1 MSVKNNEEKERGV
14 AYRKRS
20 ESPGS
25 SSSAVAVLG
34 SLHLD
39 IMVYAPDRPRKG
51 ETLPGN
57 AWMYKAGGGRNQP
70 VAAAQFGARLS

>member
-39 IMVYAPDRPRKG
+39 IMVYAPDRPRKARRCP
-51 ETLPGN
+51 ETPGCTGRRQ
-57 AWMYKAGGGRNQP
+57 GGNQA
-70 VAAAQFGARLS
+70 VAAAQLEPRLS